1 MVAKNKKV
9 ADLFNNFFKYYQK
22 QKKQECKFGN
32 TFYVRKKI
40 TNFQCNSENKKY
52 QAMAV
57 FKRVA
62 QRRPVLNFSCVDKN
76 FIIK

>member
-1 MVAKNKKV
+1 M
-9 ADLFNNFFKYYQK
+9 
-22 QKKQECKFGN
+22 
-32 TFYVRKKI
+32 RKKI

-76 FIIK
+76 FVIKEIRNLDINEAKRDIDIPVRILKKVHISR